1 MRVGC
6 VTGAA
11 DGDTP
16 SGGIACRRL
25 GLEEGAESRKR
36 FRLSLE
42 EGRIME
48 AECVA
53 NATEN
58 VWIDEGPLRVP
69 RTTACARRSRA
80 LRCLEHPE
88 GREVDAAGDENRND
102 FGNRVSRAVGRL
114 VNAVCRLGQQAGWP
128 ASQNKL
134 VGLSVGRQN
143 EERLS
148 AETRAELRQS
158 EGGYDLTSPWSWR
171 AGGSAVA
178 PVWTRTW
185 REGEMTDERVVGRA
199 EGDGRADFEL

>member
-1 MRVGC
+1 MKAPSAFREPLLARV
-6 VTGAA
+6 
-11 DGDTP
+11 
-16 SGGIACRRL
+16 
-25 GLEEGAESRKR
+25 
-36 FRLSLE
+36 
-42 EGRIME
+42 E
-48 AECVA
+48 AE
-53 NATEN
+53 
-58 VWIDEGPLRVP
+58 
-69 RTTACARRSRA
+69 RSDVF
-80 LRCLEHPE
+80 EHPE